1 MTMPEFMNTADVIGD
16 DALCDLLIMGTVT
29 EYNENRITKVG
40 GNAFIHC
47 TELTTVDIPEVV
59 TIGWGAFTGCPK
71 LTSVNAP
78 NASSI
83 EKKAFFKCI
92 ALEKVCFPALI
103 ELDGNPGD
111 GNNGALGRNT
121 ALKYV
126 DLPVCTKILG
136 YSLNDNPSL
145 TTLILRNDAQV
156 CTLQNINAFTNTP
169 ISAGTGYIYVPRAL
183 LSDEDATKDYRRA
196 TNWSTYANQF
206 RAIEDY
212 TVDGTVTGELDA
224 SKL

>member
-1 MTMPEFMNTADVIGD
+1 MTEFINTVDVIGD
-16 DALCDLLIMGTVT
+16 DEMCDRIIMRTVT
-29 EYNENRITKVG
+29 EYKENRITKVG
-40 GNAFIHC
+40 VNAFFKC

-59 TIGWGAFTGCPK
+59 TIERAAFEQCSK

-83 EKKAFFKCI
+83 GQVAFQKCT
-92 ALEKVCFPALI
+92 ALERVCFPALI
-103 ELDGNPGD
+103 EIPGFD
-111 GNNGALGRNT
+111 RNYSLGSFSFNT
-121 ALKYV
+121 TLEYV
-126 DLPVCTKILG
+126 DLPVCTKIFG
-136 YSLNDNPSL
+136 YSFNDSTSL

-156 CTLQNINAFTNTP
+156 CTLQNINAFDATP
-169 ISAGTGYIYVPRAL
+169 ISTGTGYIYVPRAL
-183 LSDEDATKDYRRA
+183 LEDYKVA

-212 TVDGTVTGELDA
+212 TVDGTVTGEFDE

>member
-1 MTMPEFMNTADVIGD
+1 MTEFINTVDVIGD
-16 DALCDLLIMGTVT
+16 DEMCDRIIMRTVT
-29 EYNENRITKVG
+29 EYKENRITKVG
-40 GNAFIHC
+40 RNAFFKC

-59 TIGWGAFTGCPK
+59 TIGRAAFEQCSK

-83 EKKAFFKCI
+83 ELNAFQKCI

-103 ELDGNPGD
+103 EVAGYNRNSSQGSFSY
-111 GNNGALGRNT
+111 NT
-121 ALKYV
+121 ALEYV

-136 YSLNDNPSL
+136 YSFNSSTSL
-145 TTLILRNDAQV
+145 TTLILRNNTEV
-156 CTLQNINAFTNTP
+156 CTLQDINAFDNTP
-169 ISAGTGYIYVPRAL
+169 ISTGTGYIYVPRAL
-183 LSDEDATKDYRRA
+183 LEDYKVA

-212 TVDGTVTGELDA
+212 TVDGTVTGEFDE